1 MCGIAGMMTSA
12 DAPDTALVEV
22 MAAALSH
29 RGPDASGSYR
39 RDNVAMAHRRLAII
53 DLETGDQP
61 ISEAGGPTIIA
72 NAEIYNYVELRA
84 ALNGAR
90 FTTASD
96 CEPALHY
103 YGRDDLDFAAALR
116 GMYAIAMHD
125 PAQGRLL
132 LARDPFGIKP
142 LYYVQRADGVAFAS
156 EPQALLAAGL
166 ADRGVADRSRNELL
180 QLQFTTGS
188 ETIFPG
194 IKRVLPGETLVI
206 SNGRIVDRRRIEAVP
221 PGGPADWSEEEA
233 LRRLDDALRDS
244 VEIHQRSDVPYGMF
258 LSGGIDSS
266 ALLAL
271 MAELNERPVQAYT
284 AGFAGVEIDE
294 RAHAKAVASK
304 VGADHVEIEVSEND
318 FWALLPEIACV
329 VDDPTADYAIV
340 PTYKLAREVAKD
352 LKVVL
357 TGEGGDE
364 MFAGYGRYRSLLRP
378 WWRGGRVMRPRGILD
393 GRKVLRANITG
404 WRDGIVQAEAT
415 ASSEGRTRLQIGQL
429 VDGADWLP
437 NDLLIK
443 LDRCLMAH
451 GLEGRTPFLDRAVA
465 DVAFRLP
472 DELKV
477 RDGVG
482 KYLLRKWL
490 DARLPEAQPFS
501 RKRGFT
507 VPVGLWMQSKDR
519 LLGSLVAKQPAID
532 EICEPDRVEALFR
545 ERGKRAALAAWTL
558 LFYALWYRANI
569 TGVSPSGDVFETLAT
584 PI

>member
-166 ADRGVADRSRNELL
+166 AHRGVADRSRNELL

-194 IKRVLPGETLVI
+194 IERVLPGETLVI

-271 MAELNERPVQAYT
+271 MAELNERPVRAYT

-294 RAHAKAVASK
+294 RAHAKAVAAK

-340 PTYKLAREVAKD
+340 PTYKLAREAAKD

>member
-29 RGPDASGSYR
+29 RGPDASGSYC

-294 RAHAKAVASK
+294 RAHAKAVAAK

-340 PTYKLAREVAKD
+340 PTYKLAREAAKD

-490 DARLPEAQPFS
+490 EARLPEAQPFS

-507 VPVGLWMQSKDR
+507 VPVGLWMQSKNR
-519 LLGSLVAKQPAID
+519 LLGALVAKQPAID

-569 TGVSPSGDVFETLAT
+569 AGVSPSGDVFETLAT